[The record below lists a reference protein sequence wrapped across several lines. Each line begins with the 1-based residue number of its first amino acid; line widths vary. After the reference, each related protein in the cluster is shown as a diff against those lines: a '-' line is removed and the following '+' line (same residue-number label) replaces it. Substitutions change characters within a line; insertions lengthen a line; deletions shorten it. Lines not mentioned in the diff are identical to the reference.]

1 MIKVMWFLTRAE
13 HLSLQQFSDWWLTQ
27 HSGDVAHHQGAHLR
41 KYVVN
46 VRNDALLL
54 GAGTSD
60 GFDWDGVAEQWFA
73 DVAAYNA
80 AYTSGPSPTRADTLA
95 HTSRFARLVVD
106 EHEIRIQSA

>member
-1 MIKVMWFLTRAE
+1 MIKVMWFLKRAE

-41 KYVVN
+41 KYVIN

-80 AYTSGPSPTRADTLA
+80 AYTSGPSGG
-95 HTSRFARLVVD
+95 
-106 EHEIRIQSA
+106 